1 MLRTSTLVL
10 ALSCSLF
17 AACRDDD
24 GGGNGGVDGGGQ
36 SGDGG
41 PIASDVTI
49 QEIQADAMAAGTQV
63 SVKGVVVTAID
74 TFGNRT
80 GDLFVQEPGGGAFS
94 GIKVFGA
101 PLEQVALL
109 AVGDVVDISS
119 AVKDE
124 FALMDD
130 MTGRT
135 VTELKPVEGGTMV
148 ITKMSTG
155 TVPAPATVDAVAL
168 AAMDRATREA
178 EYEKWEGVLISLTNA
193 RQTRA
198 ISTFGSSPG
207 PDSTEFRTTGFA
219 RVQSALTELPAA
231 TSVLGTCYASITGV
245 GDYFFND
252 LLMPRSAADLVT
264 GGTGCLPLATSV
276 VAIQTSTVVPELVN
290 LTNVFVTARDDIGGN
305 KGFWVAD
312 ALQGA
317 ASNGVYV
324 YTGNTG
330 AATNPA
336 LPPDA
341 ALVIGARVSIVGSVD
356 EFDLGAMGAAP
367 VGDTVTEVVNPIISG
382 IMAPGAAPTPAT
394 TATAGTLATIGA
406 AGEPWEGVL
415 VRLSNVKVT
424 NNNAGSGK
432 VELTDTSGM
441 TVLADDESFA
451 FSPQASPVV
460 VGTCYS
466 TFTGVMHVQI
476 NDDVRTINPRN
487 AGDIVVASNPNACNP
502 I

>member
-17 AACRDDD
+17 AACRDD
-24 GGGNGGVDGGGQ
+24 GGGGGGGGGGVDGAPT
-36 SGDGG
+36 GDGG

-74 TFGNRT
+74 SFGNRT

-101 PLEQVALL
+101 PLDQVALL

-124 FALMDD
+124 FALTAD
-130 MTGRT
+130 MSGRT
-135 VTELKPVEGGTMV
+135 VTELKPIEGGAMV
-148 ITKMSTG
+148 ITKLSPG

-168 AAMDRATREA
+168 AAMDRPTREA
-178 EYEKWEGVLISLTNA
+178 EYEKWEGVLVSLTNA

-198 ISTFGSSPG
+198 ILPFGSTPG

-219 RVQSALTELPAA
+219 RVQSALVELPT

-252 LLMPRSAADLVT
+252 LVIPRSAADLVT

-276 VAIQTSTVVPELVN
+276 VEIQTSTVVPELVN

-341 ALVIGARVSIVGSVD
+341 ALVIGVRVSIVGSVD
-356 EFDLGAMGAAP
+356 EFDLGATGAAP

-382 IMAPGAAPTPAT
+382 ITAPGAAPTPADHRD
-394 TATAGTLATIGA
+394 G
-406 AGEPWEGVL
+406 
-415 VRLSNVKVT
+415 R
-424 NNNAGSGK
+424 
-432 VELTDTSGM
+432 
-441 TVLADDESFA
+441 
-451 FSPQASPVV
+451 
-460 VGTCYS
+460 
-466 TFTGVMHVQI
+466 H
-476 NDDVRTINPRN
+476 PR
-487 AGDIVVASNPNACNP
+487 DHRRRR
-502 I
+502 